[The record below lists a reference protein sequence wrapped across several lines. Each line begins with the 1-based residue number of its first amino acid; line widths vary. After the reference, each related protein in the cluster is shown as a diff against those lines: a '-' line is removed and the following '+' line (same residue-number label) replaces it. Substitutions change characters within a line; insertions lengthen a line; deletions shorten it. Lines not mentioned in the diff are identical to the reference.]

1 MQLQSFQCINSGSF
15 SGLSKVKCY
24 KTPLNI
30 KGKLDTAPACEREE
44 HTSVL
49 SRGLDY
55 PALKY
60 HLSSYF
66 QTPLHF
72 IFIIFYES

>member
-1 MQLQSFQCINSGSF
+1 MQLQSFQCVNSGSF

-30 KGKLDTAPACEREE
+30 KGKFDTAPACEREE
-44 HTSVL
+44 HTCVL
-49 SRGLDY
+49 SGGLDY
-55 PALKY
+55 PALKFD
-60 HLSSYF
+60 LSSYF

-72 IFIIFYES
+72 FYNSL